1 MDLTPLT
8 PLFIDFF
15 FYIGYS
21 YFMLFKVGDVLEYN
35 NGMYGII
42 TTVRD
47 EGIFLDLSDGSDF
60 ILSRSQLMQGIA
72 NGNIKFKSFADGI
85 KPRQW
90 FYTTFKFSS

>member
-1 MDLTPLT
+1 M
-8 PLFIDFF
+8 
-15 FYIGYS
+15 
-21 YFMLFKVGDVLEYN
+21 MFKVGDVLEYN

-72 NGNIKFKSFADGI
+72 KGNIKFKSFADGI